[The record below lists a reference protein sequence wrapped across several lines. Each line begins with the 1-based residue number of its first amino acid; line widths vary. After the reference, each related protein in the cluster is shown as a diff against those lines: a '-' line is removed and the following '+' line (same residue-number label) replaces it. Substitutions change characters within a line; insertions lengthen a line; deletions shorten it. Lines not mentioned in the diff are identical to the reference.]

1 MKPLRGKSYSNLFA
15 HYRPI
20 GDPEWYERLLPSPL
34 VDSYDPRFLKPN
46 PPDAPKQLLET
57 GDCEPIP
64 NTRGGLRCEAGSLPF
79 LSPARE
85 IVQGS
90 HDLFDYWKRTSP
102 EAMPEQ
108 RKESHTEL

>member
-1 MKPLRGKSYSNLFA
+1 MKPLRGRSYSNLFA

-20 GDPEWYERLLPSPL
+20 GDPDWYLCLISSL
-34 VDSYDPRFLKPN
+34 VDSHNFRFLKPN

-57 GDCEPIP
+57 GECEPIP

-85 IVQGS
+85 VVQGS
-90 HDLFDYWKRTSP
+90 HDLFDYWKRTGP
-102 EAMPEQ
+102 EAMPEL
-108 RKESHTEL
+108 RRESHTEL